1 MTETSLKNNDSSQS
15 DRVSK
20 DALLESL
27 VYLAEA
33 QQIHVNR
40 AALVANLPLPE
51 GRLTPELF
59 KRASQRVSIQ
69 SEIKQRPIE
78 EISSLVLPAVILLN
92 DNRALIITQKMGS
105 EYCVY
110 DPLEKTT
117 QEKNLKDL
125 QPDYTGYCI
134 YMRTSQMMDGSD
146 SPEASHWFWGTIARS
161 WRIYRDVLVAS
172 CVINIFVLAN
182 PLFVMNVYDRV
193 VPNNAIETLWAL
205 SIGILVL
212 YVFDFVLRLLRTYF
226 IEVAGKKSDV
236 LLSSLI
242 LERVLGAKY
251 SAHPESVG
259 AFTSKLREFETLR
272 NFITSAT
279 VSSFVDLPFV
289 CLFLIVIAYV
299 GGNIVWVPLL
309 AIPVIVIY
317 AWFTQRRLKSLVSK
331 TFVASAQ
338 KHGTLVEA
346 INNLEALK
354 SMGAESRILKKWE
367 SATSLLAY
375 WGLKW
380 RTVSVSATTFSM
392 FVQQVSAV
400 LVVIVGVYA
409 IAENQLTQGA
419 LIACVI
425 LVGRALAPLAQLSG
439 LIVQYHQSKLALESL
454 DEIVNTEQEQNASK
468 KFVEGLAFSGQLE
481 CRDVDFG
488 YKGEHQSIIHNVNFS
503 VKAHEKIAII
513 GRLGCGKS
521 TLQKL
526 LLGLY
531 SPSKG
536 SILFDSLDISQI
548 NPSELRDHI
557 GYVPQNTSLFDG
569 SIRENI
575 CLHRPST
582 SDARMLEVSEIAGV
596 ADFVHMHPSGYQ
608 RRVGERGEC
617 LSGGQKQAITIAR
630 ALVHDPKFL
639 FFDEPTSAMDNATE
653 QKFIERLG
661 RVIQNKTVI
670 LATHKTSML
679 SLVDRIIVMDAG
691 KIIADGDRESILTAL
706 KEGKIRVA

>member
-1 MTETSLKNNDSSQS
+1 MTDITPSSDKLNVENKVGQ
-15 DRVSK
+15 

-27 VYLAEA
+27 VYLAES
-33 QQIHVNR
+33 QQLHINR
-40 AALVANLPLPE
+40 AALVANLPLQN
-51 GRLTPELF
+51 GCLTPELF
-59 KRASQRVSIQ
+59 TRASQRVNID
-69 SEIKQRPIE
+69 SEIKQRALDD
-78 EISSLVLPAVILLN
+78 ISSLVLPVVLLLEN
-92 DNRALIITQKMGS
+92 NHALIITQKHENTFS
-105 EYCVY
+105 VY
-110 DPLEKTT
+110 DPIKKTT
-117 QEKNLKDL
+117 EDKNINDL
-125 QPDYTGYCI
+125 QSCYTGYCI
-134 YMRTSQMMDGSD
+134 YMRTHQLIEGNNA
-146 SPEASHWFWGTIARS
+146 PEAVHWFWGTIARS
-161 WRIYRDVLVAS
+161 WRIYRDVLIAS
-172 CVINIFVLAN
+172 CVINLFVLAN

-205 SIGILVL
+205 SLGILVL
-212 YVFDFVLRLLRTYF
+212 YGFDFVLRLLRTHF
-226 IEVAGKKSDV
+226 IEVAGKKSDI

-289 CLFLIVIAYV
+289 ILFLIVIAYV
-299 GGNIVWVPLL
+299 GGPIVWVPIL
-309 AIPVIVIY
+309 AIPLIVVY
-317 AWFTQRRLKSLVSK
+317 AWFTQRRLKHLVSK

-346 INNLEALK
+346 INNLETLK
-354 SMGAESRILKKWE
+354 SMGAESRVLKKWE
-367 SATSLLAY
+367 SATALLAY

-392 FVQQVSAV
+392 FVQQMSAV

-419 LIACVI
+419 LIASVI

-454 DEIVNTEQEQNASK
+454 DEIVNSEQEQAADK
-468 KFVEGLAFSGQLE
+468 KFIEGLTFTGKVE
-481 CRDVDFG
+481 CRNVDFY
-488 YKGEHQSIIHNVNFS
+488 YKGEQQAIFNNLNISIG
-503 VKAHEKIAII
+503 AHEKVAII

-521 TLQKL
+521 TIQKL

-531 SPSKG
+531 SPNKG
-536 SILFDSLDISQI
+536 SILFDDLDIAQI

-569 SIRENI
+569 TIRENI
-575 CLHRPST
+575 CLHRPGA
-582 SDARMLEVSEIAGV
+582 SDTRMLEVAKIAGV
-596 ADFVHMHPSGYQ
+596 VDFVHMHPSGYQ

-617 LSGGQKQAITIAR
+617 LSGGQKQAVTIAR
-630 ALVHDPKFL
+630 ALLHDPMFL
-639 FFDEPTSAMDNATE
+639 LLDEPTSAMDNATE
-653 QKFIERLG
+653 QKFIERLSQ
-661 RVIQNKTVI
+661 VIENKTLI
-670 LATHKTSML
+670 LATHKMSML

-691 KIIADGDRESILTAL
+691 KILADGDRESILAAL
-706 KEGKIRVA
+706 KEGKIRVS